1 MIRYGI
7 LMDRKM
13 DSAEIISLLK
23 WANTTLIAV
32 LSLKALYWDSAV
44 LPNRREDKN
53 GLRDILKS
61 DGPQKYTY
69 IHVISNILI
78 THFGS
83 AGIIQS
89 FHQNIALL
97 DSD

>member
-23 WANTTLIAV
+23 RTNAVLIAV
-32 LSLKALYWDSAV
+32 LSLKALYSDSAI

-61 DGPQKYTY
+61 DWGTKVYLSTCTFKYLDY
-69 IHVISNILI
+69 
-78 THFGS
+78 
-83 AGIIQS
+83 
-89 FHQNIALL
+89 ALR
-97 DSD
+97 